1 MMYWLARKSKQ
12 QQKQSRLIEFD
23 TTPIADLSF
32 NLLIFFIVTASFI
45 IRQGVFLSLPSL
57 SAGTVKVEPSQVIE
71 IYPQDNGF
79 IADGKSLSR
88 KELLQYL
95 TLRKS
100 QTNEPVSIIYMKPNV
115 KYERLVDTL
124 SAIRESGL
132 SRISLKYNER

>member
-1 MMYWLARKSKQ
+1 MYWLLRRHKP

-57 SAGTVKVEPSQVIE
+57 SAGTVKVDAAQVIE
-71 IYPQDNGF
+71 IYPQNNDF
-79 IADGKSLSR
+79 IVEGKPLDR
-88 KELLQYL
+88 KQLLQYL
-95 TLRKS
+95 ALKKS
-100 QTNEPVSIIYMKPNV
+100 QINEPISIIHMKPDI

-132 SRISLKYNER
+132 SKISLKYNE

>member
-1 MMYWLARKSKQ
+1 MYWLFRKHRQ
-12 QQKQSRLIEFD
+12 RQTQTRLIEFD

-57 SAGTVKVEPSQVIE
+57 SAGTVKVETSQVIE

-79 IADGKSLSR
+79 IVDGKILGR
-88 KELLQYL
+88 NQLLQYL
-95 TLRKS
+95 AVRKS
-100 QTNEPVSIIYMKPNV
+100 QTKEAVAIIYMKPEIR
-115 KYERLVDTL
+115 YERLVDTL

-132 SRISLKYNER
+132 SKISLKHTER

>member
-1 MMYWLARKSKQ
+1 MYWLGRKNKPQ
-12 QQKQSRLIEFD
+12 QNQSRLIEFD

-45 IRQGVFLSLPSL
+45 MRQGVFLSLPSL

-79 IADGKSLSR
+79 IADGKTLGR

-95 TLRKS
+95 TVRKM
-100 QTNEPVSIIYMKPNV
+100 QTNEPVSIIYMKPTV

>member
-1 MMYWLARKSKQ
+1 MYWFARKNKP

-79 IADGKSLSR
+79 IADGKVLSR

-95 TLRKS
+95 SLRKS
-100 QTNEPVSIIYMKPNV
+100 QTNEAVSIIYMKPSI

-132 SRISLKYNER
+132 SRISLKYNEQ

>member
-1 MMYWLARKSKQ
+1 MYWLFGKQKSRE
-12 QQKQSRLIEFD
+12 KQSRLIDFD

-57 SAGTVKVEPSQVIE
+57 TAGTVKVDLSQVIE
-71 IYPQDNGF
+71 IYPQNNGF
-79 IADGKSLSR
+79 IVDGRALNR

-95 TLRKS
+95 ELRKS
-100 QTNEPVSIIYMKPNV
+100 QTKDAVSIIHMKPDI

-132 SRISLKYNER
+132 SKISLKYNES

>member
-1 MMYWLARKSKQ
+1 MYWFTRKNKP
-12 QQKQSRLIEFD
+12 QQKQSRLIDFD

-79 IADGKSLSR
+79 IADGKVLGR

-95 TLRKS
+95 SLRKS
-100 QTNEPVSIIYMKPNV
+100 QTNETV
-115 KYERLVDTL
+115 
-124 SAIRESGL
+124 
-132 SRISLKYNER
+132 

>member
-1 MMYWLARKSKQ
+1 MYWLLRKHKP

-57 SAGTVKVEPSQVIE
+57 SAGTVKVEALQVIE
-71 IYPQDNGF
+71 IYPQNNGF
-79 IADGKSLSR
+79 IVEGKPLDR
-88 KELLQYL
+88 KQLLQYL
-95 TLRKS
+95 ALKKS
-100 QTNEPVSIIYMKPNV
+100 QINEPISIIYMKPDI

-124 SAIRESGL
+124 SAVRESGL
-132 SRISLKYNER
+132 SKISLKYTE